1 MPKKI
6 TVLGSI
12 NMDLVTK
19 TDTIPKVG
27 ETVKGTSFF
36 MNPGGKGANQA
47 VAAAKLG
54 ADISLIGCIG
64 DDEFGNILLS
74 HLAAEGISTDY
85 IKRVSNVSTGIA
97 SITLSASDN
106 SIIVVSGANDYIT
119 PKLVEE
125 YESIIAE
132 SDILLL
138 QLEVPLLAVE
148 KAVELA
154 KKHDVL
160 VILNPAPIQPL
171 SENLL
176 KSVDFLIP
184 NEHEQKELFKYINS
198 SIIEKKC
205 IITRGSKGVSFY
217 QNDKEVHIPS
227 LKVDV
232 LDTTGAGD
240 SFNGAFAVALSE
252 GKDTEEACHFAN
264 IVGALTV
271 TNLGAQTGMP
281 TRKVIQTFCIE
292 RGIPFV

>member
-1 MPKKI
+1 
-6 TVLGSI
+6 
-12 NMDLVTK
+12 MDLVTK

-36 MNPGGKGANQA
+36 INPGGKGANQA
-47 VAAAKLG
+47 IAAAKLG
-54 ADISLIGCIG
+54 ADISLIGCVG
-64 DDEFGNILLS
+64 DDEFGNQLLS
-74 HLAAEGISTDY
+74 HLAAEGVSTDY
-85 IKRVSNVSTGIA
+85 IKKVSNVSTGIA

-106 SIIVVSGANDYIT
+106 SIIIVSGANDYIT

-125 YESIIAE
+125 YENIIAQ

-154 KKHDVL
+154 KKHEVL

-184 NEHEQKELFKYINS
+184 NEHEQKELFKYGNS
-198 SIIEKKC
+198 SMIAKKC
-205 IITRGSKGVSFY
+205 ITTRGSKGVSFY

-252 GKDTEEACHFAN
+252 GKDTKEACHFAN

-281 TRKVIQTFCIE
+281 TRKVIQTFCKE